1 MLTKLNRFTIFDMKK
16 IRLLLVSAFIILT
29 QIAFAAPPSTSS
41 NVSSSGIQTGPIDAL
56 LQASFV
62 VQLVLLVLISLS
74 ILCWA
79 IGWAKY
85 KQLQGIRI
93 ANDLFDH
100 QFWKTN
106 SLDDLFE
113 NVASKENFHQ
123 GSSHARVFKAVYLEM
138 KKIAESP
145 MLNKTSQQEAD
156 SPQLAGL
163 DNLERAIRKAVETEV
178 STLESRLPILA
189 TTGSTGPFIGLFGT
203 VWGIMGSFQQI
214 GRTGSASLAA
224 VAPGISEA
232 LITTAIGLAAAIPAV
247 VIYNYF
253 VSQIRKQEIS
263 LNNFSADL
271 LNIVKRNFF
280 KG

>member
-1 MLTKLNRFTIFDMKK
+1 M
-16 IRLLLVSAFIILT
+16 APA
-29 QIAFAAPPSTSS
+29 IAAAAPAASISSS
-41 NVSSSGIQTGPIDAL
+41 NVGVSVGGISSL
-56 LQASFV
+56 LHASII
-62 VQLVLLVLISLS
+62 VQLVILILVALS

-85 KQLQGIRI
+85 QQFALLRAANEKFDQL
-93 ANDLFDH
+93 
-100 QFWKTN
+100 FWASS

-113 NVASKENFHQ
+113 KVEAHTE
-123 GSSHARVFKAVYLEM
+123 SSHARVFKAAYLEM

-145 MLNKTSQQEAD
+145 LTSSNRTDATV
-156 SPQLAGL
+156 QLTGL
-163 DNLERAIRKAVETEV
+163 DNLERSIRK
-178 STLESRLPILA
+178 STDNEIASLEARLTVLA

-203 VWGIMGSFQQI
+203 VWGIMNSFHQI
-214 GRTGSASLAA
+214 GQTGSASLAA

-247 VIYNYF
+247 VIYN
-253 VSQIRKQEIS
+253 QCIAMTRKEEIS
-263 LNNFSADL
+263 LSNFSSDF